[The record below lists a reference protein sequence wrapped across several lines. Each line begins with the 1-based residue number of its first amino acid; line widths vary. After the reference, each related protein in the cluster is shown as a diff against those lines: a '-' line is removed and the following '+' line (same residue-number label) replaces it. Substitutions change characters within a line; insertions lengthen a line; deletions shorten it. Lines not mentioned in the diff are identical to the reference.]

1 MIGTISSIISQ
12 IVLYTT
18 VYALAV
24 LGIVISGRTGVFNIA
39 GEGIMLFAASLG
51 YMSSLSTNS
60 WLVGF
65 LAGAIAGGSLGFL
78 LILIHGKMKVD
89 QFILGISI
97 IILGAALADL
107 LYKVWFGTQLMVRR
121 APAVPV
127 VSIPVLSKIP
137 IVGGFFNQN
146 VATYF
151 MYVCLFLAYYIFY
164 KTKKGLE
171 IRSIGENP
179 KSADVVGIDV
189 FKYRFLSTIVGAM
202 FLGIAGAYL
211 PLILTGSYSFE
222 LTAGRGY
229 MAIGIAIFAS
239 WRPQRIFLSSFIF
252 ATFEVIA
259 PQLQIF
265 FPSLP
270 YEFFLLLPFA
280 GILVIMAIF
289 RKRIEF
295 PAALG
300 EPYGRE

>member
-1 MIGTISSIISQ
+1 MISTISAIVSQ

-18 VYALAV
+18 IYALAV

-39 GEGIMLFAASLG
+39 GEGIMIFAASMG
-51 YMSSLSTNS
+51 YMSSLTANS

-65 LAGAIAGGSLGFL
+65 LVGSLAGGLLGFL
-78 LILIHGKMKVD
+78 LILVHDRMKVD

-97 IILGAALADL
+97 IILGAALGDL
-107 LYKVWFGTQLMVRR
+107 LYKVWFGTRLIVHR

-127 VSIPVLSKIP
+127 LAVPLLSEFP

-151 MYVCLFLAYYIFY
+151 MYGCLFVTYYIYY
-164 KTKKGLE
+164 KTKRGLE

-179 KSADVVGIDV
+179 KAADVVGINV
-189 FKYRFLSTIVGAM
+189 FKYRFICTIVGAM

-222 LTAGRGY
+222 LTAGRGF
-229 MAIGIAIFAS
+229 MAIGIAIFAN

-252 ATFEVIA
+252 ATFEVLA
-259 PQLQIF
+259 PQLQIL
-265 FPSLP
+265 FPALP
-270 YEFFLLLPFA
+270 YEFFLLLPFV

-300 EPYGRE
+300 EPYSRE

>member
-1 MIGTISSIISQ
+1 MIGTISSIVSQ

-18 VYALAV
+18 IYALAV
-24 LGIVISGRTGVFNIA
+24 LGIVIGGRTGVFNIA
-39 GEGIMLFAASLG
+39 GEGIMIFAASLG
-51 YMSSLSTNS
+51 YMFSLTANS

-65 LAGAIAGGSLGFL
+65 LVGALAGGLLGFL
-78 LILIHGKMKVD
+78 LIFIHDRLKVD

-107 LYKVWFGTQLMVRR
+107 LYKIWFGTQLMVQR
-121 APAVPV
+121 APVVPVLAVPL
-127 VSIPVLSKIP
+127 LSKIP

-151 MYVCLFLAYYIFY
+151 MYGSLFVTYRIFY
-164 KTKKGLE
+164 KTKRGLE

-179 KSADVVGIDV
+179 KAADVVGIDV
-189 FKYRFLSTIVGAM
+189 FKYRFLTTVVGAM

-222 LTAGRGY
+222 LTAGRGF
-229 MAIGIAIFAS
+229 MAIGIAIFAN
-239 WRPQRIFLSSFIF
+239 WRPQRIFVSSFIF
-252 ATFEVIA
+252 ATFEVLA
-259 PQLQIF
+259 PQLQIL
-265 FPSLP
+265 FPALP
-270 YEFFLLLPFA
+270 YEFFLLLPFV

-295 PAALG
+295 PGALG
-300 EPYGRE
+300 DPYSRE